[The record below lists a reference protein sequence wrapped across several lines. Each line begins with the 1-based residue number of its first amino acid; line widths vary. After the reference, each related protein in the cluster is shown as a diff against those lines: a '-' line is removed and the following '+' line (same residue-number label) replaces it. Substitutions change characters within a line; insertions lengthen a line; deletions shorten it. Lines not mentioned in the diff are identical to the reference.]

1 MTKRTFAAYVAM
13 AASALMV
20 SSVATAR
27 AATKPCDVMPERC
40 QYNSLGRMIFYPPGY
55 AVPGSTVPPASGR
68 NKSVAAARKRTFGV
82 SASSRTVVYTTP
94 DIALKS
100 GESTELGDLWSV
112 IANNC
117 KSALKSPPEVEI
129 LDGPPG
135 VTAVVNAAPVV
146 PRSMGC
152 TQPVAGGKLV
162 LTAKDIQEYSYTRL
176 TLRVNYKT
184 LDGDRQSSASFNIT
198 LFPPK

>member
-1 MTKRTFAAYVAM
+1 M
-13 AASALMV
+13 
-20 SSVATAR
+20 
-27 AATKPCDVMPERC
+27 
-40 QYNSLGRMIFYPPGY
+40 
-55 AVPGSTVPPASGR
+55 
-68 NKSVAAARKRTFGV
+68 
-82 SASSRTVVYTTP
+82 
-94 DIALKS
+94 
-100 GESTELGDLWSV
+100 
-112 IANNC
+112 
-117 KSALKSPPEVEI
+117 
-129 LDGPPG
+129 
-135 VTAVVNAAPVV
+135 TAVVNAAPVV